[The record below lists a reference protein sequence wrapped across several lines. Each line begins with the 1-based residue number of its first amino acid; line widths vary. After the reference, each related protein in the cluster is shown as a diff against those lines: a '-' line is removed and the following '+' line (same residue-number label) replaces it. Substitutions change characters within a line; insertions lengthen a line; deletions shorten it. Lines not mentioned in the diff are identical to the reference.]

1 MSVVLNALRGVYVAV
16 PRNMVQ
22 AAGFYNTLF
31 RGDNPAIVIEV
42 LNGYRL
48 KERVP
53 DNLGDFRLPLGVPET
68 VRAGSD
74 LTIVTY
80 GALVRVALETA
91 VTLGAMGIDA
101 EIIDVQTLNP
111 FDLRGAIAR
120 SLAKTNAL
128 LVVDED
134 VPGGASAFIL
144 REVLESQ
151 HGFEHLDAA
160 PRTLT
165 GAENRTPVGVDGDY
179 FTKPNREQIVEAA
192 YALMRERRPR
202 DFPDLRLG

>member
-1 MSVVLNALRGVYVAV
+1 
-16 PRNMVQ
+16 MVQ

-31 RGDNPAIVIEV
+31 RGDNPALVIEV

-53 DNLGDFRLPLGVPET
+53 DNLGEFRLPLGIPET
-68 VRAGSD
+68 VRPGSD

-80 GALVRVALETA
+80 GALVRITMEAAETLSALG
-91 VTLGAMGIDA
+91 VDA

-111 FDLRGAIAR
+111 FDVRGAIAR
-120 SLAKTNAL
+120 SLQRTNAL

-134 VPGGASAFIL
+134 VPGGASAYIL
-144 REVLESQ
+144 REVLETQ
-151 HGFEHLDAA
+151 RGFEHLDAA

-165 GAENRTPVGVDGDY
+165 AAENRTPVGVDGDY
-179 FTKPNREQIVEAA
+179 FTKPNRERIVEAA